1 MGNNTKSKGKIGI
14 IFVLLIELILF
25 HHIKFKSIIQKYFKN
40 ELLVY
45 NMEEEA
51 KDLIILGAINNG
63 AKQFNKISKITKIK
77 PDELNRIL
85 EKLENRGFIRVE
97 EKKGWLG
104 KKIELN
110 ITEKGSNEIEER
122 VHELQGKWNNMRNA
136 YESGDKQKLQQIMK
150 DQKSFLPTMMF
161 FGIIDI
167 MMFSMMFSMMGMA
180 MSSYIPAEDMSQFDD
195 GMGDGAGD
203 SGMDDGGFD
212 IDIGF

>member
-1 MGNNTKSKGKIGI
+1 
-14 IFVLLIELILF
+14 
-25 HHIKFKSIIQKYFKN
+25 
-40 ELLVY
+40 
-45 NMEEEA
+45 MEEEA
-51 KDLIILGAINNG
+51 KDLIVLGAINNG
-63 AKQFNKISKITKIK
+63 AKQFDKISKSTKIK
-77 PDELNRIL
+77 PEELNSIL
-85 EKLENRGFIRVE
+85 EKLESRGFISIQ

-110 ITEKGSNEIEER
+110 ITEKGNREIQER
-122 VHELQGKWNNMRNA
+122 IHELKDKWKNMKNA

-150 DQKSFLPTMMF
+150 NEKSFLPTMMF

-180 MSSYIPAEDMSQFDD
+180 MSNYIPTEDMSQFGDD
-195 GMGDGAGD
+195 SASDDLGD

>member
-1 MGNNTKSKGKIGI
+1 
-14 IFVLLIELILF
+14 
-25 HHIKFKSIIQKYFKN
+25 
-40 ELLVY
+40 
-45 NMEEEA
+45 MEEEA

-63 AKQFNKISKITKIK
+63 AKQFNKITKITKIE
-77 PDELNRIL
+77 PAELNRIL
-85 EKLENRGFIRVE
+85 EKLESRGFIRVD

-104 KKIELN
+104 EKIELN
-110 ITEKGSNEIEER
+110 ITEKGNREVEER
-122 VHELQGKWNNMRNA
+122 VHELEGKWDNMRNA

-212 IDIGF
+212 MDIGF

>member
-1 MGNNTKSKGKIGI
+1 
-14 IFVLLIELILF
+14 
-25 HHIKFKSIIQKYFKN
+25 
-40 ELLVY
+40 
-45 NMEEEA
+45 MEEEA

-63 AKQFNKISKITKIK
+63 TRQFNKISKVTKIK
-77 PDELNRIL
+77 PQELNNIL
-85 EKLENRGFIRVE
+85 EKLEHYGFIIVQ

-104 KKIELN
+104 KKIELD
-110 ITEKGSNEIEER
+110 ITEKGKKEIEKR
-122 VHELQGKWNNMRNA
+122 VHELEVKGVHMRNA

-150 DQKSFLPTMMF
+150 DEKSFLPTMMF

-180 MSSYIPAEDMSQFDD
+180 MSNYIPTEDMSQFDD
-195 GMGDGAGD
+195 GTTGDGLGD

>member
-1 MGNNTKSKGKIGI
+1 
-14 IFVLLIELILF
+14 
-25 HHIKFKSIIQKYFKN
+25 
-40 ELLVY
+40 
-45 NMEEEA
+45 MEEEA

-63 AKQFNKISKITKIK
+63 AKQFNKITKITKIE

-85 EKLENRGFIRVE
+85 EKLESRGFIRVD

-104 KKIELN
+104 KKIELH
-110 ITEKGSNEIEER
+110 ITEKGNREVEER
-122 VHELQGKWNNMRNA
+122 VHELEGKWDEMRNA

>member
-1 MGNNTKSKGKIGI
+1 
-14 IFVLLIELILF
+14 
-25 HHIKFKSIIQKYFKN
+25 
-40 ELLVY
+40 
-45 NMEEEA
+45 MEEEA
-51 KDLIILGAINNG
+51 KDLIVLGAINNG
-63 AKQFNKISKITKIK
+63 AKDFNKISKVTKIK
-77 PDELNRIL
+77 PKELNSIL
-85 EKLENRGFIRVE
+85 EKLENHGFINAQ

-110 ITEKGSNEIEER
+110 VTEKGNREIEER
-122 VHELQGKWNNMRNA
+122 VHELQGKWENMRNA

-150 DQKSFLPTMMF
+150 NEKSFLPTMMF

-167 MMFSMMFSMMGMA
+167 MMFSMMFSMMGVA

-195 GMGDGAGD
+195 GATGDGLGD